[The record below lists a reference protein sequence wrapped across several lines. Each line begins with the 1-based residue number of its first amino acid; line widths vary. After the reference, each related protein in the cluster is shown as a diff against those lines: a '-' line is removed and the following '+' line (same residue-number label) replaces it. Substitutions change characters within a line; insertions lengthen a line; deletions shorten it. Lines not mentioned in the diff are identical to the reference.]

1 MIFKVCTRQT
11 IRCCKQSLE
20 GILVGAW
27 KTAVLGV
34 MWTVTDLT
42 ELVAIHGIHCQI
54 VCMHYTQCQ
63 ENLHEAKFQRK
74 QRVTLVEKIQG
85 TITESMAL
93 LFLITLVQA
102 YNEKE
107 QQEDQKEYKMGS
119 TERKRN

>member
-1 MIFKVCTRQT
+1 M
-11 IRCCKQSLE
+11 
-20 GILVGAW
+20 
-27 KTAVLGV
+27 
-34 MWTVTDLT
+34 
-42 ELVAIHGIHCQI
+42 
-54 VCMHYTQCQ
+54 
-63 ENLHEAKFQRK
+63 HEAKFQRK

-119 TERKRN
+119 TERKSN

>member
-1 MIFKVCTRQT
+1 
-11 IRCCKQSLE
+11 
-20 GILVGAW
+20 
-27 KTAVLGV
+27 
-34 MWTVTDLT
+34 
-42 ELVAIHGIHCQI
+42 
-54 VCMHYTQCQ
+54 
-63 ENLHEAKFQRK
+63 LHEAKFQRK

>member
-1 MIFKVCTRQT
+1 M
-11 IRCCKQSLE
+11 
-20 GILVGAW
+20 
-27 KTAVLGV
+27 
-34 MWTVTDLT
+34 
-42 ELVAIHGIHCQI
+42 
-54 VCMHYTQCQ
+54 
-63 ENLHEAKFQRK
+63 HEAKFQRK